1 MIRFVAP
8 IVSAALL
15 ASLSACETPDA
26 DIVTPPS
33 MLFAHTWNSGLD
45 RNEPA
50 FQVQQVD
57 AGTFVLR
64 QSLRTSFEAPF
75 LYLLLGTDKA
85 LLIDTGAEG
94 VDLRA
99 EVDNL
104 LASGGHAGMPL
115 VVMHT
120 HGHGDHVGGDA
131 VFADRPDTIIVGH
144 AAEDVAAFFGITD
157 WPEGTGSLDL
167 GGRSVEVLPTPGH
180 HASHVMVYD
189 GATRIMFS
197 GDAIYPGR
205 LYFVCDKAGEYA
217 ASLDRVA
224 GFAETHPIDWLLG
237 GHVEMKA
244 APGQSFN
251 GQGKSRHGE
260 HVLELPGNAL
270 GEVQEAF
277 AGIGDY
283 PRVTPFAEFILLPH
297 PADPAGMSPPDWCA
311 PS

>member
-1 MIRFVAP
+1 MTRLTNLVL
-8 IVSAALL
+8 SATLL
-15 ASLSACETPDA
+15 ASLSACETQDSA
-26 DIVTPPS
+26 IAAPPS
-33 MLFAHTWNSGLD
+33 AVFAQAWNTGID
-45 RNEPA
+45 PDEPA
-50 FQVQQVD
+50 FQVQEID
-57 AGTFVLR
+57 ANTFALR

-75 LYLLLGTDKA
+75 LYLLIGEDKA

-94 VDLRA
+94 ADPRA
-99 EVDNL
+99 EVDRL
-104 LASGGHAGMPL
+104 LVASGHAGLPL

-131 VFADRPDTIIVGH
+131 GFADRPDTIVVGH
-144 AAEDVAAFFGITD
+144 TVDDVAGFFGIVQ
-157 WPEGTGSLDL
+157 WPEDIGLLNL
-167 GGRSVEVLPTPGH
+167 GGRKVDVLPTPGH

-189 GATRIMFS
+189 AVTRIMFS

-224 GFAETHPIDWLLG
+224 GFAESHQIEWLLG

-244 APGQSFN
+244 AAGQSF
-251 GQGKSRHGE
+251 GQQDKSRRDE
-260 HVLELPGNAL
+260 HLLELPGNAL
-270 GEVQEAF
+270 GDVTAAF

-283 PRVTPFAEFILLPH
+283 PRVTAFPEFMLLPH
-297 PADPAGMSPPDWCA
+297 PENPTGKSPPDWCK